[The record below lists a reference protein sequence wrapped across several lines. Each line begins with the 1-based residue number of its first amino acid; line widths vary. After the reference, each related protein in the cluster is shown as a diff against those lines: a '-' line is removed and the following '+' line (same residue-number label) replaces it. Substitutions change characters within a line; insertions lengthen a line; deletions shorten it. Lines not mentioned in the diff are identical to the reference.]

1 MFYFRAGEKGR
12 RPNET
17 STSKELQRR
26 QRRAILPPSLS
37 QTESFCLFSH
47 EIDAGKRV
55 VGEIESLLSISP
67 PGGAFPPPFAR
78 SGGPLAIHSRMN
90 FLIRFPSPRER
101 IPFPLPPPSA
111 NLFVFGGLADS
122 IFSPPPRFPSF
133 FDRQEI
139 YQLEPPRR
147 KAM

>member
-67 PGGAFPPPFAR
+67 PGELSPLR
-78 SGGPLAIHSRMN
+78 LQGPAGPWL
-90 FLIRFPSPRER
+90 
-101 IPFPLPPPSA
+101 
-111 NLFVFGGLADS
+111 S
-122 IFSPPPRFPSF
+122 I
-133 FDRQEI
+133 
-139 YQLEPPRR
+139 LE
-147 KAM
+147 